1 MKKITYFCDSC
12 GSEIVNFPI
21 KITIEYVDRL
31 NQELSVDKEEEFMA
45 QIQSKEYCVECA
57 KAAFETVRPL
67 RRKPEE
73 AKPKIAT
80 QKAKKS
86 ETNVEASEPKRVKY
100 DHGKI
105 GALRNAGWS
114 WEKIKDEI
122 APLDDNVTPDKIAK
136 AHYAYRH
143 KVAPVQP

>member
-1 MKKITYFCDSC
+1 MKKITFFCDSC
-12 GSEIVNFPI
+12 GSEIVNFPV

-57 KAAFETVRPL
+57 KAAFEAVRPL
-67 RRKPEE
+67 R
-73 AKPKIAT
+73 
-80 QKAKKS
+80 KKS
-86 ETNVEASEPKRVKY
+86 EKESKPKKAMKKVKKAEAESKPERARY

-105 GALRNAGWS
+105 GALRAAGWS

-122 APLDDNVTPDKIAK
+122 APLDDNVTPDKIMK
-136 AHYAYRH
+136 AHYAFKR